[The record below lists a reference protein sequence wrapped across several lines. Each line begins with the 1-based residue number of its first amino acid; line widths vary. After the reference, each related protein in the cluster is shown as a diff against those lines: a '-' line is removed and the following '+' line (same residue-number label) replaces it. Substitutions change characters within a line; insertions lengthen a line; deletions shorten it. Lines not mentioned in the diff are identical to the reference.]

1 MLVFIQL
8 TSKLISPFSVYFT
21 ALVKIFVITCF
32 ILPISPCIS
41 AGISSAKLVLS
52 SIGLSPIRGIINLEI
67 FSKLDKGFKTKFYD
81 YVYNNNFSFA
91 KVNKW
96 YKDNFGELFPLE
108 NFLVEDTLVFSE
120 KLTYESSNIY
130 KDGVSL
136 KVSDNYLVPVL
147 ESGIVI
153 FVGEKESYGNTVI
166 VQQENGIDVWYSNIN
181 YSNIN
186 MYDYVEKSS
195 FIGEVKDN
203 NLILILNEHNEKDI

>member
-1 MLVFIQL
+1 MEEYKSINKYLNKKNINSQESNVSRNLKKHI
-8 TSKLISPFSVYFT
+8 SKFLI
-21 ALVKIFVITCF
+21 IC
-32 ILPISPCIS
+32 ILF
-41 AGISSAKLVLS
+41 LLF
-52 SIGLSPIRGIINLEI
+52 LI

-136 KVSDNYLVPVL
+136 KVSDNYLVSVL

-153 FVGEKESYGNTVI
+153 FVGEKEGYGNTVI

-203 NLILILNEHNEKDI
+203 NLILIFQKDGEYLDYKDYI